1 MNFSLTVVLGVV
13 GNILSVVGVVI
24 TNKYITEVDGY
35 NFMIFLSFLHFVA
48 TTIGTRLL
56 LSVGVFQY
64 KEASFAGVLPVSLGS
79 LLSVAFMNLNLSH
92 NSVGFYQLSK
102 LACIPATLI
111 IQFLAYK
118 ASVPTSVQLTLI
130 PITFGVGYTT
140 VYDIDINFVGLVYA
154 TLAVLATAMS
164 QIFTNTY
171 QKSLDCNALQLLH
184 HTSPIIGLGM
194 LVLCP
199 VFDDVT
205 ALQRHVLTRGCVG
218 RIALSCV
225 FALGVNISNYLVLG
239 KTSPLTY
246 QVLGHVKTVLIL
258 VLGFTMFNKPFDIQQ
273 GIGITVAMLGV
284 IAYTE
289 LQRRRQSAPPAPQHT
304 ASASA
309 DTRGKP

>member
-1 MNFSLTVVLGVV
+1 VVLGVV